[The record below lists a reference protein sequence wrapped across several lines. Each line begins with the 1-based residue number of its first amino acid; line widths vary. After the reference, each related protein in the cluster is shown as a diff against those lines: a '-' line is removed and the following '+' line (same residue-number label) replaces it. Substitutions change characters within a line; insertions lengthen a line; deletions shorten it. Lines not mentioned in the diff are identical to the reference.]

1 MLSRELE
8 LLIYKMRQ
16 KKYDALLVPR
26 EDMFSGEEVP
36 KSEERLKYITN
47 FTGSAGFAIIVS
59 NENLKSAIFSD
70 GRYQLQLKKQVDT
83 KFFDVFN
90 GGINEIGDFLKDN
103 EKYLKIIAFDPWLLT
118 SIKYETLSKILKST
132 PLILK
137 ATEKNLIDEIWKKR
151 PTETQKSI
159 FQLPIKRT
167 GENFLSKINRLKKVI
182 TNIGGDYYVL
192 FNPAGLSWLLN
203 IRCRDLEYTPVSRSF
218 CIISSEGEVFIFSDN
233 STFEIITKNHSKIHL
248 LQINELTSFLK
259 KLKNKNFLIDPVFL
273 PLQIKYLILNMKLN
287 IHTISCPI
295 EEFKS
300 VKNSNELN
308 GFKVSHLKDGLAFL
322 KLFFWLEKNL
332 SSQHLT
338 EITISKKLYEFR
350 SLEETFICESFA
362 TISAFKDNGAII
374 HYKADKSSDK
384 KIDKDGL
391 YLIDSGAHYLE
402 GTTDTTRTIKIGKV
416 SEEMINNYTLV
427 LKGHIAIAT
436 AIFPKNTKGREIDSL
451 ARKALWS
458 EGKDYAHGT
467 GHGVGCLLSVHE
479 GPISISKHSKC
490 DIKQGMVISNEPG
503 YYKNGEYGIR
513 IENLE
518 VVSKKYLKNSEN
530 FLYFENLTRVPF
542 ELELINKEILTIDEI
557 NWINLYHEKVY
568 RELANLITPDDREL
582 LDYLKIKTL
591 PI

>member
-1 MLSRELE
+1 MLSSELE
-8 LLIYKMRQ
+8 LLIYNMRQ

-90 GGINEIGDFLKDN
+90 GGINEIGNFLKDN

-273 PLQIKYLILNMKLN
+273 PLQIKYLILNMRLN

-391 YLIDSGAHYLE
+391 YLIDSGAHYSE

-436 AIFPKNTKGREIDSL
+436 AIFPNNTKGREIDSL

-479 GPISISKHSKC
+479 GPISISKHSKY

-568 RELANLITPDDREL
+568 RELANLITSDDREL

>member
-1 MLSRELE
+1 
-8 LLIYKMRQ
+8 MRQ

-90 GGINEIGDFLKDN
+90 GGINEIGNFLKDN

-273 PLQIKYLILNMKLN
+273 PLQIKYLILNMRLN
-287 IHTISCPI
+287 IQTISCPI

-391 YLIDSGAHYLE
+391 YLIDSGAHYSE

-568 RELANLITPDDREL
+568 KELANLITPDDREL

>member
-1 MLSRELE
+1 MLSSELE
-8 LLIYKMRQ
+8 LLIYNMRQ

-59 NENLKSAIFSD
+59 NQNLKSAIFSD

-90 GGINEIGDFLKDN
+90 GGINEIGNFLKDN

-118 SIKYETLSKILKST
+118 SIKHEALSKILKST

-248 LQINELTSFLK
+248 LQINELTFFLK

-273 PLQIKYLILNMKLN
+273 PLQIKYLILNMRLN

-458 EGKDYAHGT
+458 EGKDYTHGT

-557 NWINLYHEKVY
+557 NWINSYHEKVY
-568 RELANLITPDDREL
+568 RELANLITPNDSEL
-582 LDYLKIKTL
+582 LHYLKIKTL

>member
-1 MLSRELE
+1 
-8 LLIYKMRQ
+8 MRQ

-90 GGINEIGDFLKDN
+90 GGINEIGNFLKDN

-273 PLQIKYLILNMKLN
+273 PLQIKYLILNMRLN
-287 IHTISCPI
+287 IQTISCPI

-479 GPISISKHSKC
+479 GPISISKHSKY

-568 RELANLITPDDREL
+568 RELANLITSDDREL

>member
-1 MLSRELE
+1 
-8 LLIYKMRQ
+8 MRQ

-90 GGINEIGDFLKDN
+90 GGINEIGNFLKDN

-118 SIKYETLSKILKST
+118 SIKHETLSKILKST

-159 FQLPIKRT
+159 FQLPLKRT

-273 PLQIKYLILNMKLN
+273 PLQIKCLIFNMGLN

-338 EITISKKLYEFR
+338 EITISKKLYELR

-436 AIFPKNTKGREIDSL
+436 AIFPKNTKGREIDTL

-518 VVSKKYLKNSEN
+518 VVSKKHLKNSEN
-530 FLYFENLTRVPF
+530 FLCFENLTRVPF

>member
-1 MLSRELE
+1 
-8 LLIYKMRQ
+8 MRQ

-90 GGINEIGDFLKDN
+90 GGINEIGNFLKDN

-118 SIKYETLSKILKST
+118 SIKHETLSKILKST

-273 PLQIKYLILNMKLN
+273 PLQIKYLILNMRLN
-287 IHTISCPI
+287 IQTISCPI

>member
-1 MLSRELE
+1 
-8 LLIYKMRQ
+8 MRQ

-90 GGINEIGDFLKDN
+90 GGINEIGNFLKDN

-273 PLQIKYLILNMKLN
+273 PLQIKYLILNMRLN

-391 YLIDSGAHYLE
+391 YLIDSGAHYSE

>member
-1 MLSRELE
+1 MLSSELE
-8 LLIYKMRQ
+8 LLIYNMRQ

-90 GGINEIGDFLKDN
+90 GGINEIGNFLKDN

-273 PLQIKYLILNMKLN
+273 PLQIKYLILNMRLN
-287 IHTISCPI
+287 IQTISCPI

-391 YLIDSGAHYLE
+391 YLIDSGAHYSE

-479 GPISISKHSKC
+479 GPISISKHSKY

-530 FLYFENLTRVPF
+530 FLCFENLTRVPF

-568 RELANLITPDDREL
+568 RELANLITSDDREL

>member
-1 MLSRELE
+1 
-8 LLIYKMRQ
+8 
-16 KKYDALLVPR
+16 
-26 EDMFSGEEVP
+26 
-36 KSEERLKYITN
+36 
-47 FTGSAGFAIIVS
+47 
-59 NENLKSAIFSD
+59 
-70 GRYQLQLKKQVDT
+70 
-83 KFFDVFN
+83 
-90 GGINEIGDFLKDN
+90 
-103 EKYLKIIAFDPWLLT
+103 
-118 SIKYETLSKILKST
+118 
-132 PLILK
+132 
-137 ATEKNLIDEIWKKR
+137 
-151 PTETQKSI
+151 
-159 FQLPIKRT
+159 
-167 GENFLSKINRLKKVI
+167 
-182 TNIGGDYYVL
+182 
-192 FNPAGLSWLLN
+192 
-203 IRCRDLEYTPVSRSF
+203 
-218 CIISSEGEVFIFSDN
+218 
-233 STFEIITKNHSKIHL
+233 
-248 LQINELTSFLK
+248 
-259 KLKNKNFLIDPVFL
+259 
-273 PLQIKYLILNMKLN
+273 
-287 IHTISCPI
+287 
-295 EEFKS
+295 
-300 VKNSNELN
+300 LN

-391 YLIDSGAHYLE
+391 YLIDSGAHYSE

>member
-1 MLSRELE
+1 MLSSELE

-90 GGINEIGDFLKDN
+90 GGINEIGNFLKDN

-273 PLQIKYLILNMKLN
+273 PLQIKYLILNMRLN

-391 YLIDSGAHYLE
+391 YLIDSGAHYSE

>member
-1 MLSRELE
+1 MLSSELE
-8 LLIYKMRQ
+8 LLIYNMRQ

-90 GGINEIGDFLKDN
+90 GGINEIGNFLKDN

-273 PLQIKYLILNMKLN
+273 PLQIKYLIFNMGLN

-322 KLFFWLEKNL
+322 KLFFWLEKKL

-338 EITISKKLYEFR
+338 EIKISKKLYELR

-479 GPISISKHSKC
+479 GPISISKHSKY

>member
-1 MLSRELE
+1 MLSSELE
-8 LLIYKMRQ
+8 LLIYNMRQ

-90 GGINEIGDFLKDN
+90 GGINEIGNFLKDN

-273 PLQIKYLILNMKLN
+273 PLQIKYLILNMRLN
-287 IHTISCPI
+287 IQTISCPI

-362 TISAFKDNGAII
+362 TISAFKDNWAII

-391 YLIDSGAHYLE
+391 YLIDSGAHYSE

-436 AIFPKNTKGREIDSL
+436 AIFPKNTKGREIDTL

>member
-1 MLSRELE
+1 MSRELE

-59 NENLKSAIFSD
+59 NKNLKSAIFSD

-83 KFFDVFN
+83 KFFDIFN
-90 GGINEIGDFLKDN
+90 GGINEIGNFLKDN

-118 SIKYETLSKILKST
+118 SIKHETLSKILKST

-159 FQLPIKRT
+159 FQLPLKRT

-182 TNIGGDYYVL
+182 TNICGDYYVL

-203 IRCRDLEYTPVSRSF
+203 IRCRDLKYTPVSRSF
-218 CIISSEGEVFIFSDN
+218 CIISSKGEVFIFSDN

-259 KLKNKNFLIDPVFL
+259 KLKSKNFLIDPVFL
-273 PLQIKYLILNMKLN
+273 PLQIKCLIFNMGLN
-287 IHTISCPI
+287 IRTISCPI

-332 SSQHLT
+332 SSQDLT
-338 EITISKKLYEFR
+338 EITVSKKLDELR

-374 HYKADKSSDK
+374 HYKADKSTDK

-391 YLIDSGAHYLE
+391 YLIDSGAHYFE

-436 AIFPKNTKGREIDSL
+436 AIFPKNTKGREIDIL

-479 GPISISKHSKC
+479 GPISISKHSKY
-490 DIKQGMVISNEPG
+490 DIRKGMVISNEPG

-518 VVSKKYLKNSEN
+518 VVSKKHLKNSEN
-530 FLYFENLTRVPF
+530 FLCFENLTRVPF

-568 RELANLITPDDREL
+568 RELANLITPNDREL

>member
-1 MLSRELE
+1 
-8 LLIYKMRQ
+8 MRQ

-90 GGINEIGDFLKDN
+90 GGINEIGNFLKDN
-103 EKYLKIIAFDPWLLT
+103 EKYLKIIAFDPWLMT
-118 SIKYETLSKILKST
+118 SIKHGTLSKILKST
-132 PLILK
+132 SLILK

-273 PLQIKYLILNMKLN
+273 PLQIKYLILNMRLN
-287 IHTISCPI
+287 IQTISCPI

-490 DIKQGMVISNEPG
+490 DIEQGMVISNEPG

-557 NWINLYHEKVY
+557 NWINSYHEKVY

>member
-1 MLSRELE
+1 
-8 LLIYKMRQ
+8 MRQ

-90 GGINEIGDFLKDN
+90 GGINEIGNFLKDN

-273 PLQIKYLILNMKLN
+273 PLQIKYLILNMRLN
-287 IHTISCPI
+287 IQTISCPI

-391 YLIDSGAHYLE
+391 YLIDSGAHYSE

-479 GPISISKHSKC
+479 GPISISKHSKY

-568 RELANLITPDDREL
+568 RELENLITPDDREL

>member
-1 MLSRELE
+1 MLSSELE
-8 LLIYKMRQ
+8 LLIYNMRQ

-90 GGINEIGDFLKDN
+90 GGINEIGNFLKDN

-118 SIKYETLSKILKST
+118 SIKHETLSKILKST

-273 PLQIKYLILNMKLN
+273 PLQIKYLILNMRLN
-287 IHTISCPI
+287 IQTISCPI

-490 DIKQGMVISNEPG
+490 DIEQGMVISNEPG

-530 FLYFENLTRVPF
+530 FLCFENLTRVPF

>member
-1 MLSRELE
+1 
-8 LLIYKMRQ
+8 MRQ

-90 GGINEIGDFLKDN
+90 GGINEIGNFLKDN

-259 KLKNKNFLIDPVFL
+259 KLKNQNFLIDPVFL
-273 PLQIKYLILNMKLN
+273 PLQIKYLILNMRLN
-287 IHTISCPI
+287 IQTISCPI

-402 GTTDTTRTIKIGKV
+402 GTTDTTRTIKIGKA

-427 LKGHIAIAT
+427 LKGHIAIAK
-436 AIFPKNTKGREIDSL
+436 AIFPKNTKGREIDTL

>member
-1 MLSRELE
+1 MLSSELE
-8 LLIYKMRQ
+8 LLIYNMRQ

-90 GGINEIGDFLKDN
+90 GGINEIGNFLKDN

-118 SIKYETLSKILKST
+118 SIKHETLSKILKST

-273 PLQIKYLILNMKLN
+273 PLQIKHLIFNMGLN

-300 VKNSNELN
+300 VKKSNELN
-308 GFKVSHLKDGLAFL
+308 GFKLSHLKDGLAFL

-479 GPISISKHSKC
+479 GPISISKHSKY

>member
-1 MLSRELE
+1 MLSSELE
-8 LLIYKMRQ
+8 LLIYNMRQ

-90 GGINEIGDFLKDN
+90 GGINEIGNFLKDN

-273 PLQIKYLILNMKLN
+273 PLQIKYLILNMRLN
-287 IHTISCPI
+287 IQTISCPI

>member
-1 MLSRELE
+1 MLSSELE
-8 LLIYKMRQ
+8 LLIYNMRQ

-90 GGINEIGDFLKDN
+90 GGINEIGNFLKDN

-273 PLQIKYLILNMKLN
+273 PLQIKYLILNMRLN
-287 IHTISCPI
+287 IQTISCPI

-391 YLIDSGAHYLE
+391 YLIDSGAHYSE

-479 GPISISKHSKC
+479 GPISISKHSKY

-568 RELANLITPDDREL
+568 KELANLITPDEREL

>member
-1 MLSRELE
+1 MLSSELE
-8 LLIYKMRQ
+8 LLIYNMRQ

-90 GGINEIGDFLKDN
+90 GGINEIGNFLKDN
-103 EKYLKIIAFDPWLLT
+103 EKYLKVIAFDPWLLT

-137 ATEKNLIDEIWKKR
+137 ATKKNLIDEIWKKR

-479 GPISISKHSKC
+479 GPISISKHSKY

-568 RELANLITPDDREL
+568 RDLANLITPDDREL

>member
-1 MLSRELE
+1 MLSSELE
-8 LLIYKMRQ
+8 LLIYNMRQ

-90 GGINEIGDFLKDN
+90 GGINEIGNFLKDN

-273 PLQIKYLILNMKLN
+273 PLQIKYLILNMKFN

-479 GPISISKHSKC
+479 GPISISKHSKY

-568 RELANLITPDDREL
+568 RELANLITPNDREL

>member
-1 MLSRELE
+1 MLSSELE
-8 LLIYKMRQ
+8 LLIYNMRQ

-59 NENLKSAIFSD
+59 NKNLKSAIFSD

-90 GGINEIGDFLKDN
+90 GGINEIGNFLKDN

-118 SIKYETLSKILKST
+118 SIKHETLSKILKST

-273 PLQIKYLILNMKLN
+273 PLQIKYLILNMRLN

-332 SSQHLT
+332 SSQDLT
-338 EITISKKLYEFR
+338 EITVSKKLYELR

>member
-1 MLSRELE
+1 MLSSELE
-8 LLIYKMRQ
+8 LLIYNMRQ

-90 GGINEIGDFLKDN
+90 GGINEIGNFLKDN

-118 SIKYETLSKILKST
+118 SIKHETLSKILKST

-218 CIISSEGEVFIFSDN
+218 CIISSKGEVFIFSDN

-273 PLQIKYLILNMKLN
+273 PLQIKYLILNMRLN

-568 RELANLITPDDREL
+568 KELANLITPDDREL

>member
-1 MLSRELE
+1 VLSRELE
-8 LLIYKMRQ
+8 LLIYNMRQ

-90 GGINEIGDFLKDN
+90 GGINEIGNFLKDN

-259 KLKNKNFLIDPVFL
+259 KLKNKIFLIDPVFL
-273 PLQIKYLILNMKLN
+273 PLQIKYLILNMRLN
-287 IHTISCPI
+287 IQTISCPI

-391 YLIDSGAHYLE
+391 YLIDSGAHYSE

-568 RELANLITPDDREL
+568 RELANLITPNDREL

>member
-1 MLSRELE
+1 MLSSELE
-8 LLIYKMRQ
+8 LLIYNMRQ

-59 NENLKSAIFSD
+59 NKNLKSAIFSD

-90 GGINEIGDFLKDN
+90 GGINEIGNFLKDN

-118 SIKYETLSKILKST
+118 SIKHETLSKILKST

-159 FQLPIKRT
+159 FQLPLKRT

-203 IRCRDLEYTPVSRSF
+203 IRCRDLKYTPVSRSF
-218 CIISSEGEVFIFSDN
+218 CIISSKGEVFIFSDN

-248 LQINELTSFLK
+248 LHINELASFLK

-273 PLQIKYLILNMKLN
+273 PLQIKHLILNMGLN
-287 IHTISCPI
+287 IHNISCPI

-300 VKNSNELN
+300 VKNLNELN

-332 SSQHLT
+332 SSQDLT
-338 EITISKKLYEFR
+338 EITVSKKLYELR

-436 AIFPKNTKGREIDSL
+436 AIFPKNTKGREIDTL

-518 VVSKKYLKNSEN
+518 VVSKKYLKNNEN

-568 RELANLITPDDREL
+568 RELANLINPNDREL

>member
-1 MLSRELE
+1 
-8 LLIYKMRQ
+8 MRQ

-90 GGINEIGDFLKDN
+90 GGINEIGNFLKDN

-118 SIKYETLSKILKST
+118 SIKYETLNKILKST

-273 PLQIKYLILNMKLN
+273 PLQIKYLILNMRLN
-287 IHTISCPI
+287 IQTISCPI

-490 DIKQGMVISNEPG
+490 DIKQGIVISNEPG

>member
-59 NENLKSAIFSD
+59 NKNLKSAIFSD

-90 GGINEIGDFLKDN
+90 GGINEIGNFLKDN

-118 SIKYETLSKILKST
+118 SIKHETLSKILKST
-132 PLILK
+132 SLILK
-137 ATEKNLIDEIWKKR
+137 ATEKNLIDEIWRKR

-159 FQLPIKRT
+159 FQLPLKRT

-203 IRCRDLEYTPVSRSF
+203 IRCRDLKYTPVSRSF
-218 CIISSEGEVFIFSDN
+218 CIISSKGEVFIFSDN

-273 PLQIKYLILNMKLN
+273 PLQIKHLILNMGLN
-287 IHTISCPI
+287 IHNISCPI

-332 SSQHLT
+332 SSQDLT
-338 EITISKKLYEFR
+338 EITVSKKLYELR

-391 YLIDSGAHYLE
+391 YLIDAGAHYLE

-416 SEEMINNYTLV
+416 
-427 LKGHIAIAT
+427 
-436 AIFPKNTKGREIDSL
+436 
-451 ARKALWS
+451 
-458 EGKDYAHGT
+458 
-467 GHGVGCLLSVHE
+467 
-479 GPISISKHSKC
+479 
-490 DIKQGMVISNEPG
+490 NE
-503 YYKNGEYGIR
+503 
-513 IENLE
+513 
-518 VVSKKYLKNSEN
+518 
-530 FLYFENLTRVPF
+530 
-542 ELELINKEILTIDEI
+542 
-557 NWINLYHEKVY
+557 
-568 RELANLITPDDREL
+568 
-582 LDYLKIKTL
+582 
-591 PI
+591 

>member
-1 MLSRELE
+1 VLSSELE
-8 LLIYKMRQ
+8 LLKDNMRQ

-90 GGINEIGDFLKDN
+90 GGINEIGNFLKDN

-273 PLQIKYLILNMKLN
+273 PLQIKYLILNMRLN
-287 IHTISCPI
+287 IQTISCPI

-391 YLIDSGAHYLE
+391 YLIDSGAHYSE

-479 GPISISKHSKC
+479 GPISISKHSKY

>member
-1 MLSRELE
+1 MLSSELE
-8 LLIYKMRQ
+8 LLIYNMRQ

-90 GGINEIGDFLKDN
+90 GGINEIGNFLKDN

-233 STFEIITKNHSKIHL
+233 STFEKITKNHSKIHL

-273 PLQIKYLILNMKLN
+273 PLQIKYLILNMRLN
-287 IHTISCPI
+287 IQTISCPI

-322 KLFFWLEKNL
+322 KLFFWLEKKL
-332 SSQHLT
+332 SSQQLT
-338 EITISKKLYEFR
+338 EITISKKLYELR

>member
-1 MLSRELE
+1 MLSSELE
-8 LLIYKMRQ
+8 LLIYNMRQ

-83 KFFDVFN
+83 KSFDVFN
-90 GGINEIGDFLKDN
+90 GGINEIGNFLKDN

-118 SIKYETLSKILKST
+118 SIKHETLSKILKST

-273 PLQIKYLILNMKLN
+273 PLQIKYLILNMRLN
-287 IHTISCPI
+287 IQTISCPI

-391 YLIDSGAHYLE
+391 YLIDSGAHYSE
-402 GTTDTTRTIKIGKV
+402 GTTDTPRTIKIGKV

-490 DIKQGMVISNEPG
+490 DIRQGMVISNEPG

>member
-1 MLSRELE
+1 MLSSELE
-8 LLIYKMRQ
+8 LLIYNMRQ

-90 GGINEIGDFLKDN
+90 GGINEIGNFLKDN

-273 PLQIKYLILNMKLN
+273 PLQIKYLILNMRLN

-479 GPISISKHSKC
+479 GPISISKHSKY
-490 DIKQGMVISNEPG
+490 DIKRGMVISNEPG

-518 VVSKKYLKNSEN
+518 VVSKKHLKNSEN
-530 FLYFENLTRVPF
+530 FLCFENLTRVPF

>member
-1 MLSRELE
+1 MLSSELE
-8 LLIYKMRQ
+8 LLIYNMRQ

-90 GGINEIGDFLKDN
+90 GGINEIGNFLKDN

-118 SIKYETLSKILKST
+118 SIKHETLSKILKST

-273 PLQIKYLILNMKLN
+273 PLQIKYLILNMRLN

-568 RELANLITPDDREL
+568 RELANLITPNDREL

>member
-1 MLSRELE
+1 MSSELE
-8 LLIYKMRQ
+8 LLIYNMRQ

-36 KSEERLKYITN
+36 KSQERLKYITN

-90 GGINEIGDFLKDN
+90 GGINEIGNFLKDN

-118 SIKYETLSKILKST
+118 SIKHETLSKILKST

-218 CIISSEGEVFIFSDN
+218 CIISSKGEVFIFSDN

-273 PLQIKYLILNMKLN
+273 PLQIKYLIFDMGFN
-287 IHTISCPI
+287 IHTTSCPI

-391 YLIDSGAHYLE
+391 YLIDSGAHYSE

-568 RELANLITPDDREL
+568 KELANLITPDDREL

>member
-90 GGINEIGDFLKDN
+90 GGINEIGNFLKDN

-118 SIKYETLSKILKST
+118 SIKHETLSNILKST

-248 LQINELTSFLK
+248 LKINELTSFLK

-273 PLQIKYLILNMKLN
+273 PLQIKYLILNMRLN

-436 AIFPKNTKGREIDSL
+436 AIFPKNTKGREIDIL

>member
-1 MLSRELE
+1 
-8 LLIYKMRQ
+8 MRQ

-90 GGINEIGDFLKDN
+90 GGINEIGNFLKDN

-273 PLQIKYLILNMKLN
+273 PLQIKYLILNMRLN
-287 IHTISCPI
+287 IQTISCPI
-295 EEFKS
+295 EKFKS

-479 GPISISKHSKC
+479 GPISISKHSKY